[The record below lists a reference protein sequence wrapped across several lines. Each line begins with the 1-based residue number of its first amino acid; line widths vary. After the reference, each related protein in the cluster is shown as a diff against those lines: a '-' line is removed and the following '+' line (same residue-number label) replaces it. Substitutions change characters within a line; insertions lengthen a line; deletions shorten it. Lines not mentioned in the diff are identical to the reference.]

1 MKRVLTY
8 YLKPYYLRMAGGFVI
23 KFIGTIMDLLIPW
36 ILAYMIDEV
45 VPTQSIKKV
54 FLWGLLMIVC
64 AFFAVSGN
72 ILANRFA
79 SKVAEL
85 SMKNIRH
92 DLFEKVSYLS
102 CKRVNEFT
110 ESSLV
115 SRLTSDTYNVH
126 NAIGMMQRLGV
137 RAPILL
143 IGGIAVTLTLDY
155 SLALVLVAIL
165 PFMGILVYLVSK
177 KGIPLYTKQQEAVD
191 VLIRKVRENV
201 AGIRVIKAL
210 SKTDYEKRTFSD
222 INAEV
227 VRREKRA
234 AMTMGITNPVMN
246 FILNM
251 GWVLVILA
259 GAYRVNAGLTESGK
273 IVAFLTYFTIILN
286 AMLSVTRL
294 FVKMSQ
300 AVASAGRIMQ
310 VIDSCDDM
318 EEVSRIY
325 ANVPDKCMDVMD
337 KESSVVSEETDTE
350 ALNANGIRHVEF
362 RNVSFSYNGRHKNIN
377 NVSFAL
383 KKGESLGIIGAT
395 GSGKTTLISL
405 LLRFYDVNEGCILID
420 GKDIRSFPQAELHS
434 MFGVAFQNDTIF
446 EDTVFENI
454 NLGRGL
460 NKEQIENAAENAS
473 IAGHI
478 ESMEKGY
485 DSAVAIKGANLSG
498 GQKQRLLIAR
508 ALAGNP
514 QILILDDSSSALD
527 YKTDAAVRRAI
538 AQNYGNTTSIIIAQR
553 ISSVMSCD
561 KILVLEQGN
570 VLGYGTHEELMRD
583 CEIYREI
590 GESQLAV

>member
-1 MKRVLTY
+1 MKKVLTY

-45 VPTQSIKKV
+45 VPTRSIRNV
-54 FLWGLLMIVC
+54 FLWGFLMIVC
-64 AFFAVSGN
+64 AFFAVAGN
-72 ILANRFA
+72 IIANRFA

-85 SMKNIRH
+85 SMQKIRH

-102 CKRVNEFT
+102 CRQVNEFT

-126 NAIGMMQRLGV
+126 NTIGMMQRLGV

-143 IGGIAVTLTLDY
+143 IGGIVVTWTLDY
-155 SLALVLVAIL
+155 ALAMVLVAIL
-165 PFMGILVYLVSK
+165 PFMGVLVYLVSK
-177 KGIPLYTKQQEAVD
+177 KGIPLYGKQQEAVD

-201 AGIRVIKAL
+201 TGIRVIKAL
-210 SKTDYEKRTFSD
+210 SKTEYEKKTFAN
-222 INAEV
+222 INEEV
-227 VRREKRA
+227 VKREKKA

-251 GWVLVILA
+251 GWVLVILV

-286 AMLSVTRL
+286 AMLSITRM

-300 AVASAGRIMQ
+300 AIASAGRIMQ

-318 EEVSRIY
+318 EDVESLY
-325 ANVPDKCMDVMD
+325 ANA
-337 KESSVVSEETDTE
+337 SEEKSDY
-350 ALNANGIRHVEF
+350 HVEF
-362 RNVSFSYNGRHKNIN
+362 RDVSFSYNGKYKNLSD
-377 NVSFAL
+377 VSFAL
-383 KKGESLGIIGAT
+383 NKGESLGIIGAT

-405 LLRFYDVNEGCILID
+405 LMRFYDVDEGSILIN
-420 GKDIRSFPQAELHS
+420 GRDIRSYSKSELHS

-454 NLGRGL
+454 NLGRGIH
-460 NKEQIENAAENAS
+460 KEQIENAAEYAN
-473 IAGHI
+473 IAEHI
-478 ESMEKGY
+478 KGMEAGY
-485 DSAVAIKGANLSG
+485 DSQVAIKGANLSG

-527 YKTDAAVRRAI
+527 YKTDAAVRKAI
-538 AQNYGNTTSIIIAQR
+538 GENYADTTSIIIAQR
-553 ISSVMSCD
+553 ISSVMNCD
-561 KILVLEQGN
+561 RILVLENGKMS
-570 VLGYGTHEELMRD
+570 GYGTHEELMKD

>member
-1 MKRVLTY
+1 M
-8 YLKPYYLRMAGGFVI
+8 I

-45 VPTQSIKKV
+45 VPTQNIKLV
-54 FLWGLLMIVC
+54 FVWGFLMIVC

-79 SKVAEL
+79 SKVAE
-85 SMKNIRH
+85 KATRTIRH
-92 DLFEKVSYLS
+92 DLFTRVSYLS
-102 CKRVNEFT
+102 CQKVNEFT

-126 NAIGMMQRLGV
+126 NAIGMIQRLGV

-143 IGGIAVTLTLDY
+143 IGGIIVTLTLDY
-155 SLALVLVAIL
+155 SLALVLAAML
-165 PFMGILVYLVSK
+165 PFMGFLVYAVSR
-177 KGIPLYTKQQEAVD
+177 KGIPLYTRQQEAVD

-210 SKTDYEKRTFSD
+210 SKTEYEKKTFAD
-222 INAEV
+222 INEEV
-227 VRREKRA
+227 VKRERRA
-234 AMTMGITNPVMN
+234 AVTMGITNPVMN

-251 GWVLVILA
+251 GWVLVIIV

-300 AVASAGRIMQ
+300 AIASAGRIMK
-310 VIDSCDDM
+310 VIDTCDDM
-318 EEVSRIY
+318 NSVEELYCAMPENLSPYHI
-325 ANVPDKCMDVMD
+325 
-337 KESSVVSEETDTE
+337 
-350 ALNANGIRHVEF
+350 EF
-362 RNVSFSYNGRHKNIN
+362 RDVSFSYNGRHKNLSSI
-377 NVSFAL
+377 SFAL

-395 GSGKTTLISL
+395 GSGKTTLVSL
-405 LLRFYDVNEGCILID
+405 LMRFYDVSEGSILIN
-420 GKDIRSFPQAELHS
+420 GRDIRSFPQAELHG
-434 MFGVAFQNDTIF
+434 MFGAAFQNDTIF

-454 NLGRGL
+454 NLRRGID
-460 NKEQIENAAENAS
+460 KKQIENAAGYAS
-473 IAGHI
+473 IAEHI
-478 ESMEKGY
+478 KSMENGY

-527 YKTDAAVRRAI
+527 YKTDAAVRKAI
-538 AQNYGNTTSIIIAQR
+538 AENYSDTTSIIIAQR
-553 ISSVMSCD
+553 ISSVMNCD
-561 KILVLEQGN
+561 KILVLEQGR
-570 VLGYGTHEELMRD
+570 VLGYGTHEELMED
-583 CEIYREI
+583 CDIYREI

>member
-1 MKRVLTY
+1 M
-8 YLKPYYLRMAGGFVI
+8 I

-45 VPTQSIKKV
+45 VPTQSIRKV
-54 FLWGLLMIVC
+54 FLWGFLMIVC

-85 SMKNIRH
+85 SMKTIRH

-102 CKRVNEFT
+102 CKTVNEFT

-201 AGIRVIKAL
+201 TGIRVIKAL

-251 GWVLVILA
+251 GWVLVILV

-286 AMLSVTRL
+286 AMLSITRL

-318 EEVSRIY
+318 EAVSRLY
-325 ANVPDKCMDVMD
+325 ANVPNSDAKG
-337 KESSVVSEETDTE
+337 EYH
-350 ALNANGIRHVEF
+350 IEF
-362 RNVSFSYNGRHKNIN
+362 CNVSFSYNGRHRNLDH
-377 NVSFAL
+377 VSFAL
-383 KKGESLGIIGAT
+383 QKGERLGIIGAT

-405 LLRFYDVNEGCILID
+405 LMRFYDVNEGCILIN
-420 GKDIRSFPQAELHS
+420 GKDIRSFPQDELHS

-446 EDTVFENI
+446 EDTVLENI

-460 NKEQIENAAENAS
+460 DQKRVENAAEHAG

-527 YKTDAAVRRAI
+527 YKTDAAVRKAI
-538 AQNYGNTTSIIIAQR
+538 VQNYGDTTSIIIAQR

-583 CEIYREI
+583 CAIYREI

>member
-1 MKRVLTY
+1 MKKVLTY

-45 VPTQSIKKV
+45 VPTQSIRKV
-54 FLWGLLMIVC
+54 FLWGFLMIVC

-85 SMKNIRH
+85 SMKTIRH

-102 CKRVNEFT
+102 CKKVNELT

-201 AGIRVIKAL
+201 TGIRVIKAL

-251 GWVLVILA
+251 GWVLVILV
-259 GAYRVNAGLTESGK
+259 GAYRVDAGLTESGK

-286 AMLSVTRL
+286 AMLSITRL

-310 VIDSCDDM
+310 VIDSCDNM
-318 EEVSRIY
+318 EEVSRLY
-325 ANVPDKCMDVMD
+325 ANIPNPD
-337 KESSVVSEETDTE
+337 
-350 ALNANGIRHVEF
+350 ANGEYHVEF
-362 RNVSFSYNGRHKNIN
+362 RNVSFSYNGRHKNLD
-377 NVSFAL
+377 NVSFSL

-395 GSGKTTLISL
+395 GSGKTTIISL
-405 LLRFYDVNEGCILID
+405 LMRFYDVNEGCILID
-420 GKDIRSFPQAELHS
+420 GKDIRSFPQDELHS

-446 EDTVFENI
+446 EDTVLENI

-460 NKEQIENAAENAS
+460 DKKQIENAAEHAG

-527 YKTDAAVRRAI
+527 YRTDAAVRRAI
-538 AQNYGNTTSIIIAQR
+538 AQNYGDTTSIIIAQR

-561 KILVLEQGN
+561 KILVLEQGS
-570 VLGYGTHEELMRD
+570 VLGYGTHEELMKN

>member
-1 MKRVLTY
+1 MKKVLTF

-45 VPTQSIKKV
+45 VPTQSIRKV
-54 FLWGLLMIVC
+54 FLWGFLMIVC

-85 SMKNIRH
+85 SMKTIRH

-102 CKRVNEFT
+102 CKKVNEFT

-126 NAIGMMQRLGV
+126 NAIGMIQRLGV

-251 GWVLVILA
+251 GWVLVILV

-286 AMLSVTRL
+286 AMLSITRL

-318 EEVSRIY
+318 EAVSRIY
-325 ANVPDKCMDVMD
+325 AKISDSDEN
-337 KESSVVSEETDTE
+337 DTY
-350 ALNANGIRHVEF
+350 HVEF
-362 RNVSFSYNGRHKNIN
+362 RNVSFSYNGRHKNLN

-405 LLRFYDVNEGCILID
+405 LMRFYDVNEGCILID

-446 EDTVFENI
+446 EDTVLENI

-460 NKEQIENAAENAS
+460 NKKQIENAAEHAS

-478 ESMEKGY
+478 ENMEKGY

-527 YKTDAAVRRAI
+527 YKTDAAVRKAI
-538 AQNYGNTTSIIIAQR
+538 AQNYGDTTSIIIAQR

>member
-1 MKRVLTY
+1 MKKVLTY

-23 KFIGTIMDLLIPW
+23 KFMGTIMDLLIPW

-45 VPTQSIKKV
+45 VPTKSIKNV
-54 FLWGLLMIVC
+54 FLWGFLMIVC
-64 AFFAVSGN
+64 AFFAVAGN
-72 ILANRFA
+72 IIANRFA

-85 SMKNIRH
+85 SMQKIRH

-102 CKRVNEFT
+102 CRQVNEFT

-126 NAIGMMQRLGV
+126 NTIGMMQRLGV

-143 IGGIAVTLTLDY
+143 IGGIVVTWTLDY
-155 SLALVLVAIL
+155 ALAMVLVAIL
-165 PFMGILVYLVSK
+165 PFMGLLVYLVSK
-177 KGIPLYTKQQEAVD
+177 KGIPLYGKQQEAVD

-201 AGIRVIKAL
+201 TGIRVIKAL
-210 SKTDYEKRTFSD
+210 SKTEYEKKTFAD
-222 INAEV
+222 INGEV
-227 VRREKRA
+227 VQKEKKA

-251 GWVLVILA
+251 GWVLVILV

-286 AMLSVTRL
+286 AMLSITRM

-300 AVASAGRIMQ
+300 AIASAGRIMQ

-318 EEVSRIY
+318 E
-325 ANVPDKCMDVMD
+325 DVTGLYQD
-337 KESSVVSEETDTE
+337 AFDDGNEYH
-350 ALNANGIRHVEF
+350 IEF
-362 RNVSFSYNGRHKNIN
+362 RNVSFSYNGKHKNLSD
-377 NVSFAL
+377 VSFAL
-383 KKGESLGIIGAT
+383 KQGESLGIIGAT
-395 GSGKTTLISL
+395 GSGKTTLVSL
-405 LLRFYDVNEGCILID
+405 LMRFYDVNEGSILIN
-420 GKDIRSFPQAELHS
+420 GRDIRSYSKSELHS

-454 NLGRGL
+454 NLGRGIH
-460 NKEQIENAAENAS
+460 KEQIENAAKYANIAEHINGMEN
-473 IAGHI
+473 
-478 ESMEKGY
+478 GY
-485 DSAVAIKGANLSG
+485 DSHVAIKGANLSG

-514 QILILDDSSSALD
+514 RILVLDDSSSALD
-527 YKTDAAVRRAI
+527 YKTDAAVRKEI
-538 AQNYGNTTSIIIAQR
+538 GENYAGTTSIIIAQR
-553 ISSVMSCD
+553 ISSVMNCD
-561 KILVLEQGN
+561 RILVLENGKMS
-570 VLGYGTHEELMRD
+570 GYGTHEELMKD